1 MSKKKRFV
9 IETVSTFAEV
19 HVVFAKNEEEAKVIV
34 ENSDYNS
41 SKWLGQQIVRINEC
55 SKDDLKRYKLEDKYF
70 FDGAA
75 MIDDEDYLVYTDIDG
90 KKQKTTMPKE
100 FLGKNR

>member
-9 IETVSTFAEV
+9 IETVSTFTEV
-19 HVVFAKNEEEAKVIV
+19 HVVFAKNEEEAKKIA

-41 SKWLGQQIVRINEC
+41 SKWLGQQIIRINEC
-55 SKDDLKRYKLEDKYF
+55 SKDDLERYKLEDKYF

-75 MIDDEDYLVYTDIDG
+75 TIDDEDYLVYTDING
-90 KKQKTTMPKE
+90 KKQKSTMPKE
-100 FLGKNR
+100 YLGKI